1 MKKPMLWIAV
11 FALLNAMHVMDVP
24 TLLAQTAATAAV
36 ANTAAGDI
44 SGVWQGTLA
53 WEAMGNQPAG
63 KLRIVLKIAKKEGG
77 GWSAVEYSIDQNPTG
92 MNCSGVSLQGTS
104 FSYSIP
110 VIDGKYEGTL
120 SADGNSIAGRWSQ
133 GVPLP
138 LKFER
143 ATKETAWEIPAPP
156 PPPKQMAA
164 DADPS
169 FEVATIK
176 PNPSGGTQMQGLT
189 MNGRNFAVRN
199 GSVGDLI
206 SFAYGVQLKQIV
218 NGPPW
223 LNVDRYDI
231 AAVPDKEGAPSA
243 DQLRSMMRKL
253 LADRFK
259 LTTHVVVKNLPAY
272 VLTTEGGDG
281 KLTPTQLSGPL
292 PGMGIRTSASGLTL
306 QMVNATT
313 TDFTGFL
320 QMLVLDRPVVD
331 QTGIKGRFDFKVI
344 FTPDDSQFN
353 GHPPKLPEQTGTT
366 ESSPNLFDAVQQ
378 QLGLKLAAEKTAVN
392 TIVIDHVEQ
401 PSPN

>member
-1 MKKPMLWIAV
+1 MKKAMLWIAV
-11 FALLNAMHVMDVP
+11 FALLNAMNVDHVPAVF
-24 TLLAQTAATAAV
+24 AQTAAPAA
-36 ANTAAGDI
+36 AADPAPGDI
-44 SGVWQGTLA
+44 AGVWQGTLA
-53 WEAMGNQPAG
+53 WAANGNQPAG
-63 KLRIVLKIAKKEGG
+63 KLRIVVKIAKKESG

-104 FSYSIP
+104 FKYSIP

-120 SADGNSIAGRWSQ
+120 SADGNSIAGTWSQ

-138 LKFER
+138 LQLVR
-143 ATKETAWEIPAPP
+143 ATKEAAWEIPAPP
-156 PPPKQMAA
+156 PQPKPMAA

-169 FEVATIK
+169 FGVATIK
-176 PNPSGGTQMQGLT
+176 PNTSGGTQMQGLT
-189 MNGRNFAVRN
+189 LNGRNFAVRN
-199 GSVGDLI
+199 GSLGDLI
-206 SFAYGVQLKQIV
+206 SFAYGVQMKQIV
-218 NGPPW
+218 DGPPW

-231 AAVPDKEGAPSA
+231 AAVPDKEGVPSA

-259 LTTHVVVKNLPAY
+259 LTTHVVKRNLPAY
-272 VLTTEGGDG
+272 VLTTDTGDG

-292 PGMGIRTSASGLTL
+292 PGMGIRTGATGLTL
-306 QMVNATT
+306 QMVNAST

-331 QTGIKGRFDFKVI
+331 QTGIKGRFDFKVT

-353 GHPPKLPEQTGTT
+353 GHPPKLPAQAGAT

-378 QLGLKLAAEKTAVN
+378 QLGLKLTAERTAVD
-392 TIVIDHVEQ
+392 TIIIDHVER